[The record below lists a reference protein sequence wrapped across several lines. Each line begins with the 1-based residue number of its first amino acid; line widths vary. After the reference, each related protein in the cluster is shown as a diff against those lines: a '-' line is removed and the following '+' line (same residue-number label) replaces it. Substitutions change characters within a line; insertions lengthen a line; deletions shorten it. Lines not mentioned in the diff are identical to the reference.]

1 MRATDDKTRENI
13 VLAMQRK
20 EKRNTIA
27 MWLNISISTID
38 KVWHKFKKTGAY
50 LPIPYTGRKSTLTN
64 KQEEQIR
71 TKIKQTPDITIIELI
86 DELSLDM
93 TESGLSRHLKK
104 MDLTFK
110 KRRSMQT
117 AKNEQMLL
125 KNAENG
131 KKSKTV

>member
-1 MRATDDKTRENI
+1 VRATDDKTRENI

-27 MWLNISISTID
+27 MWLNVSLSTID

-50 LPIPYTGRKSTLTN
+50 HPIPYTGRKNTLTD
-64 KQEEQIR
+64 KQEQEIK
-71 TKIKQTPDITIIELI
+71 TKIQQTPDITLIELI
-86 DELSLDM
+86 DELSLNL

-110 KRRSMQT
+110 KRHSMLMD
-117 AKNEQMLL
+117 KN
-125 KNAENG
+125 
-131 KKSKTV
+131 KTTF